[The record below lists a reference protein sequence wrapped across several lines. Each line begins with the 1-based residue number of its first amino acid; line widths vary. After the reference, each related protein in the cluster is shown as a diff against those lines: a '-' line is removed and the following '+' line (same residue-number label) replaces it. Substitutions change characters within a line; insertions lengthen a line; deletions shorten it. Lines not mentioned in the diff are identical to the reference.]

1 MCQTDY
7 HHNSLWAHAFFHSAS
22 QIPAQASDEIRTSRL
37 FFRRDKEHA
46 MPRLFFATDV
56 HGSEICWR
64 KFLNAGKFYK
74 ADVLILGGDMTGKAL
89 VPIQQQPDGT
99 WKGVLLQQEFLL
111 ETEDQVRD
119 FEKRVGSRGYYPFR
133 ATAEM
138 MQEFRA
144 DPKKVDVFFNQQM
157 LNVVAQWMELADQK
171 LADTGLKCFVCPGND
186 DDFSVDAVIKQSKR
200 VTLAE
205 GKCVELGDG
214 FQMISSGWSNVTPW
228 KTHRE
233 ESEEDL
239 AKRIEA
245 MIPPGANMQRMVFNL
260 HCPPYGSNLD
270 EAAALDENL
279 NVIDAGRS
287 LTPVG
292 SKAVRDLI
300 LKYQPLLS
308 LHGHIHEGKGT
319 ARLGKTLAINAGSL
333 YEQGVLQG
341 AIVELDPKKGI
352 KSYQLTTG

>member
-1 MCQTDY
+1 
-7 HHNSLWAHAFFHSAS
+7 
-22 QIPAQASDEIRTSRL
+22 
-37 FFRRDKEHA
+37 

-56 HGSEICWR
+56 HGSEICWK
-64 KFLNAGKFYK
+64 KFLNAGKFYS

-111 ETEDQVRD
+111 NNEDEVRE

-133 ATAEM
+133 ATADR
-138 MQEFRA
+138 MQEFRE
-144 DPKKVDVFFNQQM
+144 DPKKVDAFFNQEM
-157 LNVVAQWMELADQK
+157 LRVVAQWMD
-171 LADTGLKCFVCPGND
+171 LADTKLAGTSIKCFVSPGND
-186 DDFSVDAVIKQSKR
+186 DDFSVDDVVKQAKH

-205 GKCVELGDG
+205 GIAVELGDG
-214 FQMISSGWSNVTPW
+214 FRMVSTGWSNVTPW

-239 AKRIEA
+239 AKRIDS
-245 MIPPGANMQRMVFNL
+245 MIPSNADMQKMVFNL

-270 EAAALDENL
+270 EAAQLDENL
-279 NVIDAGRS
+279 NVKDAGRS
-287 LTPVG
+287 LIPVG
-292 SKAVRDLI
+292 SKAVRAAI

>member
-1 MCQTDY
+1 
-7 HHNSLWAHAFFHSAS
+7 
-22 QIPAQASDEIRTSRL
+22 
-37 FFRRDKEHA
+37 

-64 KFLNAGKFYK
+64 KFLNAGKFYH
-74 ADVLILGGDMTGKAL
+74 AEVLVLGGDMTGKAL
-89 VPIQQQPDGT
+89 VPIHQEADGT

-111 ETEDQVRD
+111 EGEAQVRD

-133 ATAEM
+133 ATAD
-138 MQEFRA
+138 QLAEFRA
-144 DPKKVDVFFNQQM
+144 DPRKVDEFFNEQM
-157 LNVVAQWMELADQK
+157 LQVLAGWLELADQK
-171 LADTGLKCFVCPGND
+171 LAGTGLQCFVCPGND
-186 DDFSVDAVIKQSKR
+186 DDFTVDTLIRQSKC

-205 GKCVELGDG
+205 GQIVDLGDG
-214 FQMISSGWSNVTPW
+214 FQMASTGWSNVTPW

-233 ESEEDL
+233 ASEPDL
-239 AKRIEA
+239 ARRIEA
-245 MIPPGANMQRMVFNL
+245 MLPAGIDMSRMVFNF

-270 EAAALDENL
+270 EAAQLDSDL
-279 NVIDAGRS
+279 NIKDAGRS
-287 LTPVG
+287 LAPVG
-292 SKAVRDLI
+292 SKAVREAI

-341 AIVELDPKKGI
+341 AVVELDPKKGI

>member
-1 MCQTDY
+1 
-7 HHNSLWAHAFFHSAS
+7 
-22 QIPAQASDEIRTSRL
+22 
-37 FFRRDKEHA
+37 
-46 MPRLFFATDV
+46 MPRLYFATDV
-56 HGSEICWR
+56 HGSEICWK
-64 KFLNAGKFYK
+64 KFLNAGKFYR
-74 ADVLILGGDMTGKAL
+74 ADVLVLGGDMTGKAL

-111 ETEDQVRD
+111 NNEDEVRE

-133 ATAEM
+133 ATADL

-144 DPKKVDVFFNQQM
+144 DPKKVDEFFNQQM

-171 LADTGLKCFVCPGND
+171 LADTSIKCFVAPGND
-186 DDFSVDAVIKQSKR
+186 DDFSVDEIIKQAKR

-205 GKCVELGDG
+205 GVCVELGDG
-214 FQMISSGWSNVTPW
+214 FQMVSTGWSNVTPW

-233 ESEEDL
+233 ASEQEL
-239 AKRIEA
+239 AKKIDA
-245 MIPPGANMQRMVFNL
+245 MIPAQPNMQRMVFNF
-260 HCPPYGSNLD
+260 HCPPYASNLD
-270 EAAALDENL
+270 EAAMLDENL

-287 LTPVG
+287 LVPVG
-292 SKAVRDLI
+292 SKAVRDAI
-300 LKYQPLLS
+300 MKYQPLLS

-341 AIVELDPKKGI
+341 AIVELDAKKGI